1 MPSTVSNSSE
11 DTIISFLALFNQID
25 KHFDKVLWEEG
36 FSPYNEKLKKISEG
50 RYPISGFVR
59 KHIYQLRNFWEL
71 RNFITHGIK
80 TNGETYAV
88 PTTAAVER
96 ISHYVEVITA
106 PVRVIDL
113 FKKEVFT
120 AKTTDLVKSIIPQMK
135 EKNYTA
141 VPIYDAQWKF
151 SGVLSEKRL
160 LYWIAGLLM
169 NEDYMNLGL
178 LKVEHILSEK
188 HGNDYLFVPKTM
200 NIYEADELFTKKK
213 MNNERL
219 DIIFITE
226 TGSPDEDIL
235 GLISSSDANVIDQYL
250 IF

>member
-1 MPSTVSNSSE
+1 
-11 DTIISFLALFNQID
+11 
-25 KHFDKVLWEEG
+25 
-36 FSPYNEKLKKISEG
+36 
-50 RYPISGFVR
+50 
-59 KHIYQLRNFWEL
+59 L

-141 VPIYDAQWKF
+141 VPIYDAQ
-151 SGVLSEKRL
+151 
-160 LYWIAGLLM
+160 
-169 NEDYMNLGL
+169 
-178 LKVEHILSEK
+178 
-188 HGNDYLFVPKTM
+188 
-200 NIYEADELFTKKK
+200 
-213 MNNERL
+213 
-219 DIIFITE
+219 
-226 TGSPDEDIL
+226 
-235 GLISSSDANVIDQYL
+235 
-250 IF
+250 